1 MLSDAESTSR
11 AAIVSLT
18 LGRRLRGGGEMR
30 NNLYRITVSL
40 LVAGILG
47 GLATRA
53 VGQAPPPTPVRVSL
67 MSFPITVAAGDYA
80 LVNQVLDLPPGSGVP
95 LHYHSGPVVVT
106 VVTGELT
113 LVDDA
118 GQRIV
123 RAGESWTERAGDK
136 HAIIN
141 KSAGTIR
148 VVSSALFPKGGARTT
163 VVK

>member
-1 MLSDAESTSR
+1 MRS
-11 AAIVSLT
+11 SLC
-18 LGRRLRGGGEMR
+18 
-30 NNLYRITVSL
+30 RITVFVLAAS
-40 LVAGILG
+40 ILG

-53 VGQAPPPTPVRVSL
+53 VGQAPLLTPVQVSL
-67 MSFPITVAAGDYA
+67 MSFPITVTAGDYA

-118 GQRIV
+118 GERIV
-123 RAGESWTERAGDK
+123 RAGDSWTEKPGDK
-136 HAIIN
+136 HAIMN
-141 KSAGTIR
+141 NSAGTIR
-148 VVSSALFPKGGARTT
+148 VVSSALFSKGVARTT

>member
-1 MLSDAESTSR
+1 
-11 AAIVSLT
+11 
-18 LGRRLRGGGEMR
+18 MR
-30 NNLYRITVSL
+30 SNLYRITVSVL
-40 LVAGILG
+40 AAWVLG

-118 GQRIV
+118 GERVV
-123 RAGESWTERAGDK
+123 RVGESWTEKAGDK
-136 HAIIN
+136 HAIMN
-141 KSAGTIR
+141 KSAETIR
-148 VVSSALFPKGGARTT
+148 VVSSALFPKGVTRTT
-163 VVK
+163 IVK

>member
-1 MLSDAESTSR
+1 MGSN
-11 AAIVSLT
+11 I
-18 LGRRLRGGGEMR
+18 
-30 NNLYRITVSL
+30 YRITVSV
-40 LVAGILG
+40 LVAAILG
-47 GLATRA
+47 GSATRA
-53 VGQAPPPTPVRVSL
+53 VGQAPSPTPVAVSL

-118 GQRIV
+118 GERLV
-123 RAGESWTERAGDK
+123 RAGESWTEKAGDK
-136 HAIIN
+136 HAIMN

-148 VVSSALFPKGGARTT
+148 LVSSALFPKGVARTT

>member
-1 MLSDAESTSR
+1 MQS
-11 AAIVSLT
+11 
-18 LGRRLRGGGEMR
+18 
-30 NNLYRITVSL
+30 NLQRITVSVL
-40 LVAGILG
+40 MAVIVG
-47 GLATRA
+47 GSATRA
-53 VGQAPPPTPVRVSL
+53 VGQAPPPTPVTVSL

-80 LVNQVLDLPPGSGVP
+80 LVNVVLDLPPGGGVP

-118 GQRIV
+118 GERVV
-123 RAGESWTERAGDK
+123 RAGESWTEKAGDK
-136 HAIIN
+136 HAIAN

-148 VVSSALFPKGGARTT
+148 LVSSALFPTGVPRTT